1 MTTGSAQ
8 GYNFTMPIY
17 EYLCDE
23 CQTPY
28 EKLVLSKRENIACPK
43 CGSARKT
50 QQLSTFAAHSG
61 NGSSASSAARRAPT
75 CMGNP
80 SACGCSHKN

>member
-1 MTTGSAQ
+1 
-8 GYNFTMPIY
+8 MPIY
-17 EYLCDE
+17 EYLCEE

-28 EKLVLSKRENIACPK
+28 EKLVLSKSQKVECPK

-50 QQLSTFAAHSG
+50 QQLSVFAAHGG
-61 NGSSASSAARRAPT
+61 NGSSSAASNRGAASSAPT

>member
-1 MTTGSAQ
+1 
-8 GYNFTMPIY
+8 MPIY
-17 EYLCDE
+17 EYICDE
-23 CQTPY
+23 CKAGY
-28 EKLVLSKRENIACPK
+28 EKLVLSKTEKVTCPK

-61 NGSSASSAARRAPT
+61 HGAAQAASPRESGPA

-80 SACGCSHKN
+80 TACGCGFKN